1 LPSIKDK
8 AIEKQPAWAAAIS
21 SSGLVPGPF
30 SKRDL
35 KPYGASFKTPVSVE
49 IVPPPSLMPPFQ
61 TADAF
66 LMVMFAPWIAVP
78 QCRAR
83 GKPALRAGL
92 WPHTI
97 RRNST
102 KKLITNRRL

>member
-1 LPSIKDK
+1 LNCNEQQHSRI
-8 AIEKQPAWAAAIS
+8 
-21 SSGLVPGPF
+21 
-30 SKRDL
+30 
-35 KPYGASFKTPVSVE
+35 GALIRALRFTRLEAVRRVFKTPVSVE

-83 GKPALRAGL
+83 GKPALRAGAVAAYN
-92 WPHTI
+92 PA
-97 RRNST
+97 
-102 KKLITNRRL
+102 KFD